1 MSKCIWIITGE
12 ASGEI
17 YGARIYSELK
27 KQNPDLHIK
36 AMGCR
41 ELKDAGAEII
51 QDSSE
56 MAVMGF
62 VEVIK
67 RYPMFK
73 RIFNQ
78 MVQRAADERPDA
90 VVLIDYPGYNLR
102 LAKKLNALG
111 IKTIYYI
118 SPQVWAWHK
127 SRIPVIKQVVD
138 RLIVIFPFEVDFW
151 KKHDFQADFL
161 GHPLIELLGEEQIH
175 EERDPNKFVLLPG
188 SRKSELSTLL
198 KPMID
203 SALQISIKYP
213 ELKFVI
219 PAAREYLIPMIEEA
233 VKDVPDPSKF
243 IIENGRSVYWMQ
255 KAIAG
260 LASSGTVT
268 IQAAILGLP
277 LISIYKVHPFTYFL
291 AKRLVDLDYFTMV
304 NIIAEK
310 EIYREYLQND
320 VHPDI
325 LVPQIEQI
333 LPGGERQQEV
343 ISDLEEMVKKLGKG
357 TNIFAE
363 TAKLIS
369 ESANLP

>member
-27 KQNPDLHIK
+27 KQYPDVHIK

-41 ELKDAGAEII
+41 ELQEAGAEII

-73 RIFNQ
+73 RIFNK
-78 MVQRAADERPDA
+78 MVARAEQERPDA
-90 VVLIDYPGYNLR
+90 VVLVDYPGYNLR
-102 LAKKLNALG
+102 LAKKLHELK

-127 SRIPVIKQVVD
+127 SRIPTIKQVVD
-138 RLIVIFPFEVDFW
+138 RLVVIFPFEVDFW
-151 KKHDFQADFL
+151 KKHNFQADFL
-161 GHPLIELLGEEQIH
+161 GHPLIELLGEEKIE
-175 EERDPNKFVLLPG
+175 EERDPDKFVLLPG

-203 SALQISIKYP
+203 SALEISSKHP
-213 ELKFVI
+213 NLKFVI
-219 PAAREYLIPMIEEA
+219 PAAREYLIPMITDA
-233 VKDVPDPSKF
+233 IKDVPDKSKF

-277 LISIYKVHPFTYFL
+277 LISIYKVNAFTYFL

-310 EIYREYLQND
+310 EIYREYLQGD
-320 VHPDI
+320 VRPEV
-325 LVPQIEQI
+325 LVPQIEKI
-333 LPGGERQQEV
+333 LPGGERHAEV
-343 ISDLEEMVKKLGKG
+343 IADLEEMVKKLGKG
-357 TNIFAE
+357 TNIFGKTAE
-363 TAKLIS
+363 LIGT
-369 ESANLP
+369 SAELS